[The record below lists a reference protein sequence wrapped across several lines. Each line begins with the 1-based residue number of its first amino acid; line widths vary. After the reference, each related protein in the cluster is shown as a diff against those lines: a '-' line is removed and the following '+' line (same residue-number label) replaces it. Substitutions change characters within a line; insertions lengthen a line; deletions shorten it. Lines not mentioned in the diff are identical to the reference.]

1 MQNININVNSEI
13 GKLEGVIIHQPGPE
27 IESMSPENASEALY
41 SDILNRSVAL
51 PEYNGFS
58 GVLKKY
64 TKVFEVNNLLE
75 ETLADTSVK
84 HNLIKTICAKEQHD
98 GEGICNLI
106 DEINNKDLAKQ
117 LIQGIVM
124 DKNNLTKFLSSD
136 RYCFD
141 PLPNLF
147 FTRDASFSVGNEV
160 MISNM
165 ASEVRDRETLIMDAI
180 FKYHPVFKAVTVN
193 SVSLYNKSKEI
204 NKEIKTDTKKEVKKI
219 ATIEGGDVLVA
230 RDDILIIGNGARTT
244 TQGVDSIIE
253 HTKTKTGK
261 HHIIVQQLPHEP
273 DSFIHLD
280 MVFTLLDKNT
290 CMVYKPLIL
299 ESNKYATIH
308 ITIDNHKVIDI
319 KEEKNILDA
328 LRPLGMD
335 LEPIMCGGESDT
347 LLMKREQWH
356 SGANFFTLEP
366 GKIVG
371 YARNVNTINA
381 LNKNGFD
388 VVSANDIILGNTT
401 FDDHKKM
408 VVTIEGNELARGG
421 GGARCM
427 SMPVSRQKVDW

>member
-1 MQNININVNSEI
+1 MQNININVTSEI
-13 GKLEGVIIHQPGPE
+13 GKLEGVVIHKPGSE

-41 SDILNRSVAL
+41 SDILNLSVASN
-51 PEYNGFS
+51 EYSGFS

-64 TKVFEVNNLLE
+64 TNVFEVNDLLE
-75 ETLADTSVK
+75 QTLENTQVK
-84 HNLIKTICAKEQHD
+84 HNLIQNICASEHYNGEDICSLINQIDNKE
-98 GEGICNLI
+98 
-106 DEINNKDLAKQ
+106 LAKQ

-136 RYCFD
+136 KYCFN

-160 MISNM
+160 MISKM
-165 ASEVRDRETLIMDAI
+165 ASKVRDRETLIMDAI
-180 FKYHPVFKAVTVN
+180 FRYNPIFNATTVN
-193 SVSLYNKSKEI
+193 SVPLFDKSGKG
-204 NKEIKTDTKKEVKKI
+204 
-219 ATIEGGDVLVA
+219 TIEGGDVLVA
-230 RDDILIIGNGARTT
+230 RDDILIIGNGSRTT
-244 TQGVDSIIE
+244 TQGVDTIIE
-253 HTKTKTGK
+253 HLKTKTGSY
-261 HHIIVQQLPHEP
+261 HIIVQQLPKEP
-273 DSFIHLD
+273 ESFIHLD

-290 CMVYKPLIL
+290 CMVFKPLVL
-299 ESNKYATIH
+299 DGLSYATIH
-308 ITIDNHKVIDI
+308 ITIDNHRVVDI
-319 KEEKNILDA
+319 KEEKNIITA
-328 LRPLGMD
+328 LHKLGMD
-335 LEPIMCGGESDT
+335 LEPVMCGGENDS

-371 YARNVNTINA
+371 YGRNINTIEA
-381 LNKNGFD
+381 LNKSGFD
-388 VVSANDIILGNTT
+388 VVSAADIVSGKTT